1 MPLRTVISSEVTVDQ
16 IRRSVDIPTLTV
28 RSLFPVSCLK
38 SRISVPASILR
49 ERGVRAVGIA
59 RVGSEGVLEEIVHAV
74 SVRIG
79 LGGSGGWGT
88 PTILAR

>member
-1 MPLRTVISSEVTVDQ
+1 MLEVENQ
-16 IRRSVDIPTLTV
+16 RSRLNPE
-28 RSLFPVSCLK
+28 
-38 SRISVPASILR
+38 R
-49 ERGVRAVGIA
+49 ERGVRAVGIE
-59 RVGSEGVLEEIVHAV
+59 RVGSEGLLEEIVHAV